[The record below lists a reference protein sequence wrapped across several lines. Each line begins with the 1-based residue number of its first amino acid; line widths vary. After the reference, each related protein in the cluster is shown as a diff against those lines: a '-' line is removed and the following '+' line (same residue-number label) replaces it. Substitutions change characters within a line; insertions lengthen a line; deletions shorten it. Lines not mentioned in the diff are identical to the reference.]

1 MKLPLLFIVLLFG
14 TTTVQA
20 EDLFYLKCD
29 YKSIASR
36 RNLKTNQITQES
48 KTGTNYYKVDI
59 ANSRIQGSYDTEWR
73 KVDIV
78 NGTAIDQEYMSG
90 KNKFKTTVSYLLDLI
105 PPGNMSFVMRASST
119 EESITIMTK
128 GVCQN
133 SDEASFDR
141 ASTSG
146 DS

>member
-1 MKLPLLFIVLLFG
+1 MKLPLLFSVLLSI
-14 TTTVQA
+14 TTAVQA

-36 RNLKTNQITQES
+36 RNLKTDQVTEES
-48 KTGTNYYKVDI
+48 KTGANYYKADI

-73 KVDIV
+73 TVDIV
-78 NGTAIDQEYMSG
+78 NGTAIDQEYKSG

-105 PPGNMSFVMRASST
+105 PPGNMSFVMSASST

-128 GVCQN
+128 GVCQK
-133 SDEASFDR
+133 SDKASFER

-146 DS
+146 DN